1 MTNGRA
7 DVARAWTFLEF
18 VVRAPLRDVR
28 SSDPN
33 ARPFHR
39 GNSKTLTAEGTRFPQ
54 GEFFR

>member
-28 SSDPN
+28 SSDPKRQ
-33 ARPFHR
+33 ALPSR
-39 GNSKTLTAEGTRFPQ
+39 
-54 GEFFR
+54 